1 MIDLDCN
8 AGSMFVYCFAKFEKS
23 WNVVILIDTKLCG
36 SVRSLWRINAGV
48 LYDEK
53 SCTAF
58 CTLLVIIDMKKT
70 HFTILLTVVG
80 SHRCHDDS
88 VFYGHSADGH
98 WFKNMW
104 IFGFHRKIISLFEIL
119 SEESI
124 TWADVKFLTN
134 ER

>member
-8 AGSMFVYCFAKFEKS
+8 AGYMIVYCFAKFEKS

-58 CTLLVIIDMKKT
+58 CTLFVIIDMKKT
-70 HFTILLTVVG
+70 HFTILFTVVG
-80 SHRCHDDS
+80 SHWSHDDTVLDRHMFDGKWLEN
-88 VFYGHSADGH
+88 VFVFA
-98 WFKNMW
+98 
-104 IFGFHRKIISLFEIL
+104 FH
-119 SEESI
+119 
-124 TWADVKFLTN
+124 
-134 ER
+134 